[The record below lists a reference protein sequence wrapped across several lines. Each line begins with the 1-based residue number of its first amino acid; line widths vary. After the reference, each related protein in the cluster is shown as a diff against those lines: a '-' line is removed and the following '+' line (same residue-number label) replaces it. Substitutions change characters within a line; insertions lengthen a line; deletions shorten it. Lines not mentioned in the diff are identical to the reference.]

1 MRKIGIIVVLLSI
14 VTFFLWPQI
23 KMNAKIKKH
32 FSEVKYENGEIIFQT
47 SNSRQCE
54 AVKMATHSDVSHCGI
69 LFQEEDKWFVL
80 EAVEPV
86 QIISLAEFIKR
97 GTGQHYTIKRL
108 KQPAQLSSDEIANML
123 TQGRKWVGKHYDIYF
138 NWSGAE
144 LYCSELVWKLY
155 HDQAKIDLC
164 KLRPLRDY
172 DLKNNL
178 VGVMMKERYGDKV
191 PYDEL
196 MVAPS
201 DIFASEM
208 LQVVETK

>member
-32 FSEVKYENGEIIFQT
+32 LSEVKYENGDIIFQT

-86 QIISLAEFIKR
+86 QIISLVEFIKR

-123 TQGRKWVGKHYDIYF
+123 KQGRNWVGKHYDIYF

-155 HDQAKIDLC
+155 HDQANIDLC

-201 DIFASEM
+201 DIFGSEM
-208 LQVVETK
+208 LEVVETK